1 MLYETDETQMKQ
13 HISEVKIQ
21 FDPAFG
27 NKAHLQ
33 WEFLKYEIW
42 KFTIEFSKNKAKLKR
57 EKLSRLE
64 VKLTELEQNL
74 SNDETKEQYN
84 AYRGEINEIY
94 NEISNGIKIRSK
106 CDWYEFG
113 EKSNKFFLTIEKRRA
128 TQNTVRKVL
137 SNEQE
142 ITDLS
147 KINTHIYQFYQQLYM
162 EKQNISEDS
171 ICNFL
176 NDITIPSLTTEQSLS
191 CEGNLT
197 EKEIYNSLISF
208 ENNKSP
214 GNDELT
220 KEFYYTFWDDIKDTL
235 KIKIYEI
242 VERIKK
248 AKILLRFTATGN
260 Y

>member
-1 MLYETDETQMKQ
+1 M
-13 HISEVKIQ
+13 
-21 FDPAFG
+21 
-27 NKAHLQ
+27 
-33 WEFLKYEIW
+33 
-42 KFTIEFSKNKAKLKR
+42 
-57 EKLSRLE
+57 
-64 VKLTELEQNL
+64 
-74 SNDETKEQYN
+74 
-84 AYRGEINEIY
+84 
-94 NEISNGIKIRSK
+94 
-106 CDWYEFG
+106 
-113 EKSNKFFLTIEKRRA
+113 
-128 TQNTVRKVL
+128 L

-214 GNDELT
+214 CNDGLT
-220 KEFYYTFWDDIKDTL
+220 KEFYYTFWDDIKDTFMKSL
-235 KIKIYEI
+235 K
-242 VERIKK
+242 
-248 AKILLRFTATGN
+248 
-260 Y
+260 